1 MATPPQNNDNIR
13 INAPLNFRHTDTLIT
28 TKVPHYPTKL
38 TTGMSIIPGW
48 NRPNANGQNANIN
61 DKDYNG
67 PDFKARPLKHWRKQ
81 LRVYNYKGPAN
92 NSRTASISE
101 LERPGTT
108 VYHFTPDCT
117 CVAGEGGNSY
127 IISNNK
133 FGYEVEDNKYSKPE
147 LDVQIQNNGFTVV
160 PYYATATQVND
171 PTNPYYKV
179 LTGLYN
185 TKCINC
191 SPQGNIIRSGIAFQS
206 QAYYSYSKNKLET
219 RCHTYEQNISTNR
232 APGCVYFDAQGIP
245 LWPTDTPNGPQV
257 VAPVDYQ
264 PIQLF
269 NKPCLSKTIY
279 KPNNVP
285 FAKQGAVSGTTRIRK
300 LVSDTVTMN
309 GSSFYSAKG
318 AEEANVGRYQ
328 GTNLSSNYYVKIKPV
343 IDSCRGTIPGT
354 PILRVI
360 GNDTYSITV
369 SWDYVS
375 ASSCKTIYYTLTYYA
390 INIIET
396 VRSADYIQDFFNS
409 NEYIEDI
416 PEFSNMNEGV
426 EDIPEFSN
434 MNEGVEDIPEFSNMN
449 ETANNINQ
457 NVFSKNIIEN
467 RGTIYT
473 DIENNIRYTIISKIL
488 TKDVEPNTVMNIIGS
503 LDRET
508 RYLVSMTATNGN
520 GTSLRS
526 NVVLT
531 YTLLDSNI
539 QINIEPNAANYTYTY
554 NTSNPVKLTVILSSL
569 HTTTPIIFKM
579 INSSSQNVAEITKLE
594 GSNNTYNVVLYNVGT
609 FNLYATQARGLGEFN
624 MFGDSITTTP
634 LITINKDTPILSTPW
649 NIFPE
654 ALFIG
659 KTYDFIPASFIHPLV
674 PPSDLLIMY
683 TIVNNEGVE
692 SDIVTFIDNNTKIQV
707 NSYGSFQIKATS
719 KETQNYK
726 SVSITSTREY
736 ATNMNNP
743 IIEFPSFATQIIHS
757 TIQTFNVP
765 EVKFI
770 YPLERPSNIF
780 VQYSIVG
787 AGANIATING
797 LTVTIHGVGIFK
809 IRAETNQTSVYN
821 IASVDSPEIKVI
833 NIAEQSGTIV
843 WVEALNIITSPTFV
857 YTNPRGTGME
867 WFAVVDNRSVAE
879 ITAYARSMTSIH
891 FTPPGQTVPVLF
903 NNIVTTLITNMSSM
917 FQNATVFNHPISSW
931 DTNRV
936 TNMSSMFQGASAF
949 NQLIG
954 NWNVSSVTNMAS
966 MFQGAAAFSQPI
978 GNWNVSSVTNMG
990 SMFQGAAAFS
1000 QPIGNWNVSSVTN
1013 MSSMFQGAS
1022 AFNQLIGNWN
1032 VSSVTNMGSM
1042 FQGASAFNQQIGS
1055 WNVSSVTNMGSMFAN
1070 ATSFNQ
1076 EITTSS
1082 INRNGRLGVSTTTT
1096 IRWNTLNVIDMSNMF
1111 SGATNFNQQL
1121 GFSTSQ
1127 TFRFDPIRQ
1136 TAIETITT
1144 TFSGLDTRNVRNM
1157 ANMFNGA
1164 SVFNQPIN
1172 TNGTSWDTSR
1182 VTNMASMFQGATA
1195 FNQTMAGWNTAN
1207 VTTMA
1212 SMFQNASAF
1221 NQQIGNWNT
1230 ANVTTMAS
1238 MFQNASAFNQQI
1250 GNWNTANVT
1259 TMASMFQNASAFN
1272 QQIGNWNTANVTT
1285 FNGMFVRAIT
1295 FNQPIGNWSTGNVR
1309 DMSDMFAA
1317 ATIFNQPIGGWNT
1330 ANVTTMNGMFSSAT
1344 TFNQPIGNWSTGNVR
1359 NMSSMFLGASSF
1371 NQPIGG
1377 WNTSNVTSMF
1387 VMFQSALAFNQA
1399 IGNWNT
1405 SNVTVMAGMFYGAI
1419 NFNNG
1424 GSPNIGNWNTGQVSD
1439 MTNMF
1444 RDARLFD
1451 QNISRWFIRNF
1462 TMFFNFRTGSR
1473 LSIQNTPN
1481 IILNSG

>member
-1 MATPPQNNDNIR
+1 
-13 INAPLNFRHTDTLIT
+13 
-28 TKVPHYPTKL
+28 
-38 TTGMSIIPGW
+38 
-48 NRPNANGQNANIN
+48 
-61 DKDYNG
+61 
-67 PDFKARPLKHWRKQ
+67 
-81 LRVYNYKGPAN
+81 
-92 NSRTASISE
+92 
-101 LERPGTT
+101 
-108 VYHFTPDCT
+108 
-117 CVAGEGGNSY
+117 
-127 IISNNK
+127 
-133 FGYEVEDNKYSKPE
+133 
-147 LDVQIQNNGFTVV
+147 
-160 PYYATATQVND
+160 
-171 PTNPYYKV
+171 
-179 LTGLYN
+179 
-185 TKCINC
+185 
-191 SPQGNIIRSGIAFQS
+191 
-206 QAYYSYSKNKLET
+206 
-219 RCHTYEQNISTNR
+219 
-232 APGCVYFDAQGIP
+232 
-245 LWPTDTPNGPQV
+245 
-257 VAPVDYQ
+257 
-264 PIQLF
+264 
-269 NKPCLSKTIY
+269 
-279 KPNNVP
+279 
-285 FAKQGAVSGTTRIRK
+285 
-300 LVSDTVTMN
+300 
-309 GSSFYSAKG
+309 
-318 AEEANVGRYQ
+318 
-328 GTNLSSNYYVKIKPV
+328 
-343 IDSCRGTIPGT
+343 
-354 PILRVI
+354 
-360 GNDTYSITV
+360 
-369 SWDYVS
+369 
-375 ASSCKTIYYTLTYYA
+375 
-390 INIIET
+390 
-396 VRSADYIQDFFNS
+396 
-409 NEYIEDI
+409 
-416 PEFSNMNEGV
+416 
-426 EDIPEFSN
+426 
-434 MNEGVEDIPEFSNMN
+434 
-449 ETANNINQ
+449 
-457 NVFSKNIIEN
+457 
-467 RGTIYT
+467 
-473 DIENNIRYTIISKIL
+473 
-488 TKDVEPNTVMNIIGS
+488 MNIIGS

-659 KTYDFIPASFIHPLV
+659 KTYDFIPATFIHPLV

-683 TIVNNEGVE
+683 TIINNEGVE

-954 NWNVSSVTNMAS
+954 NWNVSSVTNM
-966 MFQGAAAFSQPI
+966 
-978 GNWNVSSVTNMG
+978 G
-990 SMFQGAAAFS
+990 SMFQS
-1000 QPIGNWNVSSVTN
+1000 
-1013 MSSMFQGAS
+1013 AS
-1022 AFNQLIGNWN
+1022 AFNEP
-1032 VSSVTNMGSM
+1032 
-1042 FQGASAFNQQIGS
+1042 IGS

-1082 INRNGRLGVSTTTT
+1082 INRNGRLGVRTTTT

-1127 TFRFDPIRQ
+1127 TFRLDPIRQ

-1230 ANVTTMAS
+1230 ANVTTMDS

-1285 FNGMFVRAIT
+1285 MDSMFQNASAFNQQIGNWNTANVTTFNGMFVRAFT

-1309 DMSDMFAA
+1309 DMSNMFAA

-1330 ANVTTMNGMFSSAT
+1330 ANVTTMNGMFSNAT
-1344 TFNQPIGNWSTGNVR
+1344 TFNQPIGNWSTGNVT
-1359 NMSSMFLGASSF
+1359 NMSSMFQGASSF

-1387 VMFQSALAFNQA
+1387 VMFLSALAFNQA

-1473 LSIQNTPN
+1473 LSIQNTPH
-1481 IILNSG
+1481 IILNS